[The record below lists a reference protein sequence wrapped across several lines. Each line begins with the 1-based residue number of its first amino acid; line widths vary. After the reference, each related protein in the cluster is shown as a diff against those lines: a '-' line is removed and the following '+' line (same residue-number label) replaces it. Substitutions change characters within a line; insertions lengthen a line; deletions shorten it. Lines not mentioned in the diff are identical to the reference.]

1 MGDTS
6 CLTSWERDSKLGADV
21 LDSVTAAVHAGVACA
36 FGLAFGFGF
45 AVLSRFAV
53 SFVRPG
59 KLYAGLAVVS
69 SLTLARLVL
78 SAVLLSVCSAVAPAS
93 LVPFGVSLVAA
104 FLVSTV
110 VEGLREIRSVPSG
123 VTA

>member
-1 MGDTS
+1 M
-6 CLTSWERDSKLGADV
+6 
-21 LDSVTAAVHAGVACA
+21 LDSVTVTVHASVACA
-36 FGLAFGFGF
+36 CGLAFGFGF
-45 AVLSRFAV
+45 AMLSRFAV

-69 SLTLARLVL
+69 SLMLGRLIL
-78 SAVLLSVCSAVAPAS
+78 CAVLLSVCSAVAPAS

-110 VEGLREIRSVPSG
+110 VEGVREIRSVPSG
-123 VTA
+123 VAA

>member
-1 MGDTS
+1 M
-6 CLTSWERDSKLGADV
+6 
-21 LDSVTAAVHAGVACA
+21 LDSVTGTAHAAVACA
-36 FGLAFGFGF
+36 FGLAFGLGF
-45 AVLSRFAV
+45 AALSRFAV

-59 KLYAGLAVVS
+59 RLYAGLAVVS
-69 SLTLARLVL
+69 SLTFARLVL
-78 SAVLLSVCSAVAPAS
+78 SGVLLYVCSAVAPAS

-104 FLVSTV
+104 FLVTTV